1 MTEDMERY
9 GFWKC
14 SQVIN
19 YWKKVFIKLIQRGVF
34 AGLYLDRKN
43 LEYHEGVE
51 VFEVRGYRT

>member
-1 MTEDMERY
+1 MERY

-43 LEYHEGVE
+43 LENHEGVE
-51 VFEVRGYRT
+51 VFEVRGYRP